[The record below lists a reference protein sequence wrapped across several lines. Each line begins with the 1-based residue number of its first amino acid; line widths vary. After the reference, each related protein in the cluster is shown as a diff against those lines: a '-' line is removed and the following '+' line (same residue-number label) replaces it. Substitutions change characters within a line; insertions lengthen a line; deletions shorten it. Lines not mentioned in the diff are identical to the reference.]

1 MRGYAVLFLLM
12 FSAACGAD
20 WAEVA
25 REPERTEVV
34 FVATIHRQH
43 LSHENYPMA
52 LLERVVR
59 ATRPEVVIAEI
70 PPAGQARIESS
81 LQSETSDPWLE
92 SFPELSQVVYP
103 LRDELGFELVA
114 ASAWERQVSDD
125 WKAYWDAHPDGPDAE
140 LYRNAADHFARVNE
154 DEDNDPEWLHSPT
167 YRRLAG
173 WTDTALSSHAAEEL
187 GAADPIT
194 LGRKHAGAVV
204 RAILAHQGRRIVVV
218 WDARKRWILE
228 REVRSLSNVV
238 VHDTRWFLNELDD
251 LVPVE
256 EED

>member
-1 MRGYAVLFLLM
+1 MRGYALLFLLM
-12 FSAACGAD
+12 FSACGAD
-20 WAEVA
+20 WADVT

-43 LSHENYPMA
+43 LHAENYSMA
-52 LLERVVR
+52 LLERVIR
-59 ATRPEVVIAEI
+59 ATEPEVVIAEI
-70 PPAGQARIESS
+70 PPAGQSRIESALES
-81 LQSETSDPWLE
+81 QSTDPWLE
-92 SFPELSQVVYP
+92 SFPELSQVIYP
-103 LRDELGFELVA
+103 LRTELEFELVA

-125 WKAYWDAHPDGPDAE
+125 WKTYWEAHPNGPDAE
-140 LYRNAADHFARVNE
+140 LYRNASDHFARVND

-173 WTDTALSSHAAEEL
+173 WTDTALSSHAAEDL

-194 LGRKHAGAVV
+194 LGRKHAAAVV

-238 VHDTRWFLNELDD
+238 VHDTRWFLDELDE
-251 LVPVE
+251 LVPTN
-256 EED
+256 D